1 MTIEERDAFIANS
14 IKSRSHGSKG
24 TVKKWTPE
32 EIEIRNEA
40 IFEEMG
46 KGKSFMKIQYELA
59 QRWGCSQTSIEKYF
73 KAAKQALME
82 KATEGIEEY
91 RSKMIEKLERL
102 AEDAEAHNDRK
113 SMLAAYEQIS
123 KLQGAYST
131 KVEAE
136 INGDIRFKFGDEE

>member
-1 MTIEERDAFIANS
+1 MTVEERDAFIAHAIMN
-14 IKSRSHGSKG
+14 RSNNGKLPR
-24 TVKKWTPE
+24 KKWSPE
-32 EIEIRNEA
+32 ELEIRNEA
-40 IFEEMG
+40 IFEELG
-46 KGKSFMKIQYELA
+46 KGKSIMKVCYDLA
-59 QRWGCSQTSIEKYF
+59 ERWGCAQSSIQKYV
-73 KAAKQALME
+73 KEAKQALME
-82 KATEGIEEY
+82 RATEGIEEY

>member
-1 MTIEERDAFIANS
+1 MTLEERDAFISNS
-14 IKSRSHGSKG
+14 IRRRSNGGKSAM
-24 TVKKWTPE
+24 KKWTKE
-32 EIEIRNEA
+32 EVEVRNEA
-40 IFEEMG
+40 IFEELG
-46 KGKSFMKIQYELA
+46 KGKSIMKVCYELA
-59 QRWGCSQTSIEKYF
+59 ERWGCCQASIEKYI
-73 KAAKQALME
+73 KEAKQALMD

-102 AEDAEAHNDRK
+102 AEDAEAHGDRK

-136 INGDIRFKFGDEE
+136 INGDIKFKFGDE

>member
-14 IKSRSHGSKG
+14 IRSRSHGSKG
-24 TVKKWTPE
+24 TTKKWSPE

-40 IFEEMG
+40 IFEELG
-46 KGKSFMKIQYELA
+46 KGKSIMKIRYELS
-59 QRWGCSQTSIEKYF
+59 QRWGCGHTSIEKYIRE
-73 KAAKQALME
+73 AKKALME

-102 AEDAEAHNDRK
+102 AEDAELAGDRR